1 MSKKIV
7 YIIGTYPLLT
17 TTFIDREVISLY
29 RWGVDLEIFAI
40 RRPPEESPLSS
51 REGNLLTPGRCD
63 PINFKPTL
71 LYGSPTSKIFWNA
84 DLPFVQT
91 ASQCFCQIEDHFAF
105 R

>member
-40 RRPPEESPLSS
+40 RRPPEESPLSDFQV
-51 REGNLLTPGRCD
+51 NLQEKVTY
-63 PINFKPTL
+63 L
-71 LYGSPTSKIFWNA
+71 LPVDVIR
-84 DLPFVQT
+84 LIL
-91 ASQCFCQIEDHFAF
+91 SQLYFMVRRPQKYE
-105 R
+105 